1 MIYAVFGVGRQG
13 VAVIYDLIERCSAT
27 RVVAF
32 DVAAQVADRL
42 RETLGER
49 TSRVDLH
56 ELSPADPTHA
66 DRIINLIRGSAC
78 AISALPYALN
88 PAATRL
94 CIRADVPLADL
105 GGNPDVVAEQAR
117 ICGEKLLV
125 VPDCGLAPGL
135 NNIMAVHLRRA
146 FNCTAAKAYCG
157 GIPAK
162 KDPANPLQYKL
173 LFSPWGLISEYS
185 GQCAVLRNGRVELV
199 EALTGREELP
209 NDREAFYTSNNA
221 PQSFEYLSQIGLRDY
236 EYKTVRW
243 RGHLEKVLVLKAFGF
258 LSGNHAQDEALA
270 AGIAAQDWL
279 RFDRR
284 RDVDEVFLRV
294 EGTDAAGRK
303 HAVGI
308 TVFGNPQ
315 FSAMELTTSW
325 GVTIPAYWIARAAQD
340 AAAKLPRGCL
350 PPQQVVD
357 STWALAELEKRTPV
371 ARE

>member
-1 MIYAVFGVGRQG
+1 MIYTVFGVGRQG
-13 VAVIYDLIERCSAT
+13 VAVIYDLIERCGAT

-32 DVAAQVADRL
+32 DVAAHVAGRL
-42 RETLGER
+42 RETLGGR
-49 TSRVDLH
+49 ASLVDLH

-66 DRIINLIRGSAC
+66 ERIVGLIQGSAC

-94 CIRADVPLADL
+94 CIRANVPLADL

-117 ICGEKLLV
+117 ICGNSLLV
-125 VPDCGLAPGL
+125 LPDCGLAPGL

-146 FNCTAAKAYCG
+146 FQCTAAKAFCG
-157 GIPAK
+157 GIPAR
-162 KDPANPLQYKL
+162 KDSANPLQYKL

-185 GQCAVLRNGRVELV
+185 GQCAVLRNGRVEMV

-209 NDREAFYTSNNA
+209 SDREAFYTSNNA

-258 LSGNHAQDEALA
+258 LRGNRSLDEALA
-270 AGIAAQDWL
+270 AGIGAAEWL
-279 RFDRR
+279 RFDRQ

-294 EGTDAAGRK
+294 EGTTATGEK
-303 HAVGI
+303 HAVAI
-308 TVFGNPQ
+308 TVFGNAQ

-325 GVTIPAYWIARAAQD
+325 GVTIPAYWIAKQAGEGASR
-340 AAAKLPRGCL
+340 LPKGCL

-357 STWALAELEKRTPV
+357 SKWALEELEKRTTV
-371 ARE
+371 ARA